1 MSDNPNAGLNFP
13 DVMNLRLAAV
23 YVNVSE
29 QRLRT
34 VAREGTV
41 KGSKDDSGAWTFTK
55 ADLDEYLEMKKTMPR
70 GGGGTRGE
78 GKLWIIRVKHTD
90 IKEVKAALEPFG
102 IELQPRYNYQKQK
115 EYREKRK
122 KEQAAEK
129 AAASANAPA
138 KQK

>member
-41 KGSKDDSGAWTFTK
+41 KGAKDDNGAWMFTK
-55 ADLDEYLEMKKTMPR
+55 ADLDEYLQMKATQPR
-70 GGGGTRGE
+70 GGGQRGD
-78 GKLWIIRVKHTD
+78 GKLWIIRVKYENLAD
-90 IKEVKAALEPFG
+90 VKEALAAFD

-122 KEQAAEK
+122 KQQAAEK
-129 AAASANAPA
+129 AASASAPA